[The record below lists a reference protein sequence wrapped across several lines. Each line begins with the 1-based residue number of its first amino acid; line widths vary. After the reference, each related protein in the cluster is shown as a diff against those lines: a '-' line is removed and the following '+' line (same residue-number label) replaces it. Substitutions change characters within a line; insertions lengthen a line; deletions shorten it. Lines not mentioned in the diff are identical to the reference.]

1 MVSSA
6 FLGRCLTFNVQVRGL
21 LAELPKEAL
30 TKEDRAQL
38 ASSASSIGAN
48 VSEARSAQSRA
59 DFISKFE
66 IALKEARETA
76 WWLALAK
83 SLCKEP
89 AELYRWLEEECNVLT
104 AILVTSV
111 KTAKANG
118 ESRDRK
124 GRAEI
129 RVQE

>member
-1 MVSSA
+1 MIDSK
-6 FLGRCLTFNVQVRGL
+6 FLGRCLTFNVRVRRL
-21 LAELPKEAL
+21 LTELPKEAF

-76 WWLALAK
+76 WWLAVAK
-83 SLCKEP
+83 SLCSDP
-89 AELYRWLEEECNVLT
+89 ADLHGWLEKECDVLT
-104 AILVTSV
+104 AILVASV
-111 KTAKANG
+111 KTAKANMNF
-118 ESRDRK
+118 ES
-124 GRAEI
+124 
-129 RVQE
+129 